1 MSWEDRSITGAVAQP
16 VKLMHWIY
24 IPLFRK
30 MARDLASLRWRL
42 NTIQNWSYAKGMY
55 LKVKHSN
62 PEQHTFRIILKDTT
76 CEQVRGANFKNVFSN
91 PNQVDEPI
99 MIPFQ
104 VFDQMEQMGH
114 QLRGSLFN
122 RGSVTEL
129 GLMSIK
135 LSVVGEFELVVK
147 EWGLSGDVGALTM
160 I

>member
-1 MSWEDRSITGAVAQP
+1 
-16 VKLMHWIY
+16 
-24 IPLFRK
+24 
-30 MARDLASLRWRL
+30 
-42 NTIQNWSYAKGMY
+42 
-55 LKVKHSN
+55 
-62 PEQHTFRIILKDTT
+62 
-76 CEQVRGANFKNVFSN
+76 
-91 PNQVDEPI
+91 

-129 GLMSIK
+129 GLMSRK